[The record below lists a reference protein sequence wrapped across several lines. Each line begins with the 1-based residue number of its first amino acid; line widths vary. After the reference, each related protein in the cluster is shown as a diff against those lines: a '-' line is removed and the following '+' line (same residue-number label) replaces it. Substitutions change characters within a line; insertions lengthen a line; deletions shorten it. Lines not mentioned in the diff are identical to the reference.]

1 MDTSS
6 SPSSS
11 QSRAM
16 RAIPLSLLLSCGMLG
31 FLFLLRL
38 SPYYFVHIIPYQA
51 SGIIASI
58 VLPVLAIFSIIR
70 GHIIRR
76 TLQSTATAVT
86 LGLNDAGL
94 ALSYVAL
101 ILTWLLPYGG
111 LLRF

>member
-1 MDTSS
+1 
-6 SPSSS
+6 
-11 QSRAM
+11 
-16 RAIPLSLLLSCGMLG
+16 MLG
-31 FLFLLRL
+31 FIFLSRLRSIDFLFN
-38 SPYYFVHIIPYQA
+38 SYSV

-58 VLPVLAIFSIIR
+58 VLPVIAIFSIIR